1 MSGSRE
7 GYCKICSSPY
17 AAAVNKLIVDG
28 KNAADAQRA
37 VEPLGLTFTRHT
49 FYKHKDDHVTHPLIT
64 AVARAKRQ
72 PLVVPKS
79 NAGALEMI
87 RELGMRKAIENPDEV
102 TVDHALKA
110 ASILQQSEKKG
121 DNILVVL
128 AKAVMAEPPEDIA
141 GLIEGEYTEVTD

>member
-1 MSGSRE
+1 MGASRE

-28 KNAADAQRA
+28 KNAAEVGRQ
-37 VEPLGLTFTRHT
+37 VSNLGLTFTRHT

-64 AVARAKRQ
+64 AVKRAQRN

-79 NAGALEMI
+79 NHGALEMI
-87 RELGMRKAIENPDEV
+87 RELGMRKAVDNPEEV
-102 TVDHALKA
+102 TIDHALKA
-110 ASILQQSEKKG
+110 AQILQASEKKG

-128 AKAVMAEPPEDIA
+128 AKAVMAEPPDDIA
-141 GLIEGEYTEVTD
+141 GLIEGEYEEVKD